1 MWEVNGMNVD
11 KMGICVSIIVLVAV
25 LGVVGTLSGDF
36 DLGVDE
42 IKLPHINA
50 GTGID
55 TSKYAYYEW
64 CYKMNFE
71 C

>member
-1 MWEVNGMNVD
+1 MNVD

>member
-1 MWEVNGMNVD
+1 MNVD

-36 DLGVDE
+36 DLGVGE
-42 IKLPHINA
+42 VKLPQI
-50 GTGID
+50 
-55 TSKYAYYEW
+55 TSSTNTDIQKNTFYEW
-64 CYKMNFE
+64 CYKMNLE